1 MIVTVAVVRMVQV
14 TIYKIVDMIAMRDRF
29 VAATRAM
36 DVSSIMS
43 GAAMVRRA
51 AIWVVVAHLNA
62 MFVHVIGV
70 RMVKMTIV
78 EIVHVVAVPNGDV
91 AAIRSMYVVV
101 VGMMRKIASAHLMGL
116 SSSVLLASVC
126 DSVLDEFED
135 IGSAITWIAMPSRR
149 RLTR

>member
-43 GAAMVRRA
+43 GAAMVGRA

-62 MFVHVIGV
+62 MFVHVICV
-70 RMVKMTIV
+70 RMVKMAIV
-78 EIVHVVAVPNGDV
+78 EIIHVVAMPNGDV

-101 VGMMRKIASAHLMGL
+101 VGMMRKIASAHLMAFPRQCCSPACATVFSTNL
-116 SSSVLLASVC
+116 RT
-126 DSVLDEFED
+126 LDPRLH
-135 IGSAITWIAMPSRR
+135 GSQCPRGDA
-149 RLTR
+149 